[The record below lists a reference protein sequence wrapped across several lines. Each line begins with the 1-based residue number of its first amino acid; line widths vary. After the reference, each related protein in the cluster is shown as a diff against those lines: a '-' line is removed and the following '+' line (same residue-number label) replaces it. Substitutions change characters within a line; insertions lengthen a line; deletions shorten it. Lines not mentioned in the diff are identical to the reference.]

1 MKKESAHPTLIV
13 SSNYRLF
20 VADSNGVEEIN
31 MPMMAKSLYL
41 LLLRNPDGILFDES
55 LKARKELID
64 AYYDITN
71 CSLDADDL
79 QRVINLT
86 EPPTGNID
94 AISES
99 IRQCFVHFVGK
110 KRAEPFLI
118 DFSDSNVVR
127 IPLQSMRVLWL

>member
-1 MKKESAHPTLIV
+1 
-13 SSNYRLF
+13 
-20 VADSNGVEEIN
+20 
-31 MPMMAKSLYL
+31 MPVMAKSFYL

-79 QRVINLT
+79 QRIINLT

-99 IRQCFVHFVGK
+99 IRQCFLHFVGR
-110 KRAEPFLI
+110 KRAKPFLI
-118 DFSDSNVVR
+118 DLSDSNVVR